1 MDDIDIVNTN
11 KRNNFSENLLEMIN
25 IDAEKSKKRKIYRQ
39 RAIIA

>member
-25 IDAEKSKKRKIYRQ
+25 IDAENRRNEEFID
-39 RAIIA
+39 IEL